1 MTSKLY
7 DRDYLAWIKKTTQ
20 QLRDRNFSELDIEN
34 LIEEIESLGRK
45 EKRELSNRLVVLLE
59 HLLKFRYWELER
71 DRNARG
77 WQGTIKEQQRQ
88 INLILKDSPSL
99 KPQLDRILAEA
110 YQDALGITAAKTG
123 LDLLPEENPFSK
135 EEIFD

>member
-20 QLRDRNFSELDIEN
+20 QLRDRDFAELDVEN

-88 INLILKDSPSL
+88 INL
-99 KPQLDRILAEA
+99 
-110 YQDALGITAAKTG
+110 AL
-123 LDLLPEENPFSK
+123 LE
-135 EEIFD
+135 

>member
-20 QLRDRNFSELDIEN
+20 QLRDRDFAELDVEN

-110 YQDALGITAAKTG
+110 YRDALDITAAKTG
-123 LDLLPEENPFSK
+123 LDLLPEENPFSS
-135 EEIFD
+135 EEIFN